1 MAFKKQ
7 EAVLLLLR
15 DNQVIIRLANSD
27 NTALCHQLRLTIVWC
42 TSVESTPVS
51 ADTILVCD
59 NHSTV
64 SLTSLGPPLRIQR
77 PINQVVLSWLIC
89 HNLTLVDLVRFIKS
103 MSISLNSH
111 LYCGNLPSSAAT

>member
-64 SLTSLGPPLRIQR
+64 SLTSLDPSPAYTTTYQ
-77 PINQVVLSWLIC
+77 S
-89 HNLTLVDLVRFIKS
+89 
-103 MSISLNSH
+103 
-111 LYCGNLPSSAAT
+111 SSAQLANLS

>member
-1 MAFKKQ
+1 MIQRRHVAFKKQ

-59 NHSTV
+59 NHSTAV
-64 SLTSLGPPLRIQR
+64 SLASLGPSPATAVRL
-77 PINQVVLSWLIC
+77 LSLI
-89 HNLTLVDLVRFIKS
+89 HI
-103 MSISLNSH
+103 
-111 LYCGNLPSSAAT
+111 